1 MINFINI
8 SNDEPYQRFISY
20 YNLAKKNQQNIIE
33 AISINSFSKTSNEV
47 NSRYVNLK
55 YIKENEWIFFSNYDS
70 PKSKEFMQHDQIC
83 ATFFWDSINTQIRIK
98 AKISKSSSKFSDIH
112 YANRNVEKNIL
123 AHSSEQ
129 SKIISSYKDVEK
141 KYNLIKSQKDK
152 IKSRPKNW
160 GGFSFYPYY
169 FEFWE
174 GHASRLNKRECFLL
188 LDKEWKKN
196 FLEP

>member
-83 ATFFWDSINTQIRIK
+83 ATFFWDPLIRSLMMISLLSISSLPNIK
-98 AKISKSSSKFSDIH
+98 A
-112 YANRNVEKNIL
+112 YLALIL
-123 AHSSEQ
+123 
-129 SKIISSYKDVEK
+129 
-141 KYNLIKSQKDK
+141 
-152 IKSRPKNW
+152 
-160 GGFSFYPYY
+160 F
-169 FEFWE
+169 
-174 GHASRLNKRECFLL
+174 ASRS
-188 LDKEWKKN
+188 
-196 FLEP
+196 